1 MEIFYVTVYLQELY
15 YKILNEMNSSFLLP
29 LHIACTPL
37 NAAKIE

>member
-15 YKILNEMNSSFLLP
+15 YKILNEMDSSFLLP
-29 LHIACTPL
+29 LHIVTPL